1 MPNKKISQLNI
12 NTNPTPLDVL
22 PIDNNGETKQ
32 ISLSGLSGYIYGSNP
47 NTLASLGFIVR
58 PRPIN
63 QDVTLPENSD
73 VVYIGTVDMGS
84 GTTLNIPISSTL
96 TIGDLSNAITNYT
109 PSSSADPRGS
119 AGNICWDDQ
128 YLYWKTSTQW
138 LRLSG
143 QTF

>member
-12 NTNPTPLDVL
+12 NTSPTPLDAL

-32 ISLSGLSGYIYGSNP
+32 IFLSGLTEYVNSDN
-47 NTLASLGFIVR
+47 LANLGFIVR

-63 QDVTLPENSD
+63 KDVILPDNSD
-73 VVYIGTVDMGS
+73 VVYIGTLDMGN
-84 GTTLNIPISSTL
+84 GAITIPNGSTL
-96 TIGDLSNAITNYT
+96 TIGDLSNAITHYT
-109 PSSSADPRGS
+109 PSGS
-119 AGNICWDDQ
+119 TDTNGASGNITWDDQ

-138 LRLSG
+138 LRISG